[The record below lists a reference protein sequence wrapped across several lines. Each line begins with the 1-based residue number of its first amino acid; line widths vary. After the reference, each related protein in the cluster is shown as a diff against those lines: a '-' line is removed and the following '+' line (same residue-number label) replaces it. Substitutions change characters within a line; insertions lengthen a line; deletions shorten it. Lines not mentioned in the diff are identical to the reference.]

1 MYIYILEKIFLN
13 YLVYDIILGFLIIMV
28 NRKIKRFMI
37 VRYFGIWIKILEK
50 M

>member
-1 MYIYILEKIFLN
+1 MYIYILEKKIKN
-13 YLVYDIILGFLIIMV
+13 YLVYGIILGFLIIMV